1 MGDLDTSAEMSK
13 CRVHAPGHVIGV
25 GQTAEGIGLR
35 LDRARF
41 ARKPQRFIVLHR
53 AFFDS
58 THWKIQVSANVM
70 NFGPFTHHAMASS
83 DRIGLVQDVESLV
96 VTVCDAHP
104 SRQSE
109 PCLTALDIVIGEFE
123 GQFIGTD

>member
-96 VTVCDAHP
+96 VTVCDARILAANP
-104 SRQSE
+104 SH
-109 PCLTALDIVIGEFE
+109 A
-123 GQFIGTD
+123 